1 MLVNDIHSKLNST
14 RVTRM
19 LAPRSLDELV
29 CLVAEAGAAK
39 AQLSI
44 CGGRHAMGGQQF
56 GADTWLIDMGGL
68 ATIQHLDEGLGLV
81 TAGAGIQWPEL
92 ILGCQGLHRAGAP
105 EWGIRQKQTGADR
118 LSLGGALSA
127 NIHGRGL
134 RLPPIV
140 GDVEAFTLVD
150 AHSKVRRCTRTEN
163 QDLFSLALG
172 GYGMFGIIADVT
184 LRLMPRAKVERRVE
198 VITLEQLIRVPEER
212 DTTNWMFG
220 DFQYSIDEK
229 SQDFLRLGV
238 FSAYH
243 RIPDD
248 AAMPG
253 EQKQLREEDW
263 ERLLYLA
270 HTDRARVFQEYSAY
284 YLSTDGQRY
293 WSDTHQLST
302 YLDNYH
308 ESLDRRLGS
317 RCQCSE
323 MITEIYVPRG
333 ALGAFMGSAADQLR
347 AGLCPVIYGTIRLVE
362 RDQES
367 FMAWARE
374 PWACVIFNLHVEH
387 TERGLDAARSA
398 FRGLI
403 DLAIGLGGS
412 YYLTYHR
419 WATRAQVEAC
429 HPRFREFLRQK
440 LQHDPEERFT
450 SDWYRHHRDLFGGA

>member
-1 MLVNDIHSKLNST
+1 MWVNDIHSKLNAT
-14 RVTRM
+14 RVARVVT
-19 LAPRSLDELV
+19 PRSLDELV
-29 CLVAEAGAAK
+29 SVVAEAAAAR

-56 GADTWLIDMGGL
+56 GADTWLIDTGGL
-68 ATIQHLDEGLGLV
+68 AAILDLDEGRGLV
-81 TAGAGIQWPEL
+81 TAGAGIQWPGL
-92 ILGCQGLHRAGAP
+92 IGGCRALHRAGAP
-105 EWGIRQKQTGADR
+105 DWGIRQKQTGADR

-134 RLPPIV
+134 RLAPII

-150 AHSKVRRCTRTEN
+150 ANSEVRRCTRTEN
-163 QDLFSLALG
+163 SELFGLVVG
-172 GYGMFGIIADVT
+172 GYGMFGVIADVT

-198 VITLEQLIRVPEER
+198 VITLEQLLRVPEER
-212 DTTNWMFG
+212 DTTQWMFG

-229 SQDFLRLGV
+229 SPDFLRLGV

-248 AAMPG
+248 AEMPA

-284 YLSTDGQRY
+284 YLSTEGQRY
-293 WSDTHQLST
+293 WSDTHQLSD
-302 YLDNYH
+302 YIDNYH
-308 ESLDRRLGS
+308 QPLDRRLRS
-317 RCQCSE
+317 PCECSE
-323 MITEIYVPRG
+323 MITEIYVPRA
-333 ALGAFMGSAADQLR
+333 ALGAFMGCAADQLR
-347 AGLCPVIYGTIRLVE
+347 NGPCPVIYGTIRLVE
-362 RDQES
+362 RDRES
-367 FMAWARE
+367 FLAWARE
-374 PWACVIFNLHVEH
+374 PWACIIFNLHVEH
-387 TERGLDAARSA
+387 TDGGLEVALGA

-403 DLAIGLGGS
+403 DLAIGFGGS

-429 HPRFREFLRQK
+429 HPRFREFLARK
-440 LQHDPEERFT
+440 LQHDPAERFT
-450 SDWYRHHRDLFGGA
+450 SDWYRHHRDLFAGA